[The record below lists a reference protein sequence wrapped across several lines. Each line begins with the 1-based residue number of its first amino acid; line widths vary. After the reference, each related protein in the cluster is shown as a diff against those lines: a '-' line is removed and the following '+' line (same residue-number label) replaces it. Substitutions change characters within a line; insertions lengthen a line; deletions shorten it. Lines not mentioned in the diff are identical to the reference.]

1 MFESISSSFLLVAAS
16 EMGDKTQLLAF
27 SLAAKYKKPLP
38 IMAGI
43 FVATILNHAL
53 ASWGGFWVAS
63 AISPTM
69 MANILGTIF
78 VAFALWTLKP
88 DEADE
93 VSEVSKYG
101 PFLTTVILF
110 FMAEMGDKTQ
120 LATVALGAK
129 FQSAWAV
136 TLGTTLG
143 MMVTDGLAV
152 VAGDQLSHKINMKYM
167 RWFAASLFLAF
178 GIASFWSAYQGDI
191 SLISLE

>member
-1 MFESISSSFLLVAAS
+1 
-16 EMGDKTQLLAF
+16 MGDKTQLLAF

-38 IMAGI
+38 VLAGI

-53 ASWGGFWVAS
+53 ASWGGHWVATAVNPMWLS
-63 AISPTM
+63 
-69 MANILGTIF
+69 NILGVIF

-93 VSEVSKYG
+93 VSDNSKFG
-101 PFLTTVILF
+101 PFLTTVFLF

-129 FQSAWAV
+129 FPSAWAV

-143 MMVTDGLAV
+143 MMVTDGIAV
-152 VAGDQLSHKINMKYM
+152 FVGDQLAHKINMKYM
-167 RWFAASLFLAF
+167 RWTAAMLFFVF
-178 GIASFWSAYQGDI
+178 GLASFWTAYQGNVA
-191 SLISLE
+191 LL

>member
-69 MANILGTIF
+69 MANILGAIF